1 MTNSLFFKKKKVSQT
16 IMCVPM
22 VLLWPPLL
30 VCVRNVLLHWQNI
43 GGGPIKT
50 SKTIEVTMLLNTVV
64 LYSGV

>member
-1 MTNSLFFKKKKVSQT
+1 
-16 IMCVPM
+16 M